1 MRGNALAIKDEQVDF
16 RRQGQEGGRQQPV
29 KICGAF
35 ENAPHGKPR
44 QQFEGEHLPGM
55 FERAP
60 QQCGD
65 KGHGRQQGI
74 GQQQEHSGGAKQGA
88 HKGGQRKMSA
98 IINPFVILRSY
109 KYGLA
114 QCLQAG
120 KNIKYLMILA
130 GSGLVVIIQN

>member
-1 MRGNALAIKDEQVDF
+1 
-16 RRQGQEGGRQQPV
+16 
-29 KICGAF
+29 
-35 ENAPHGKPR
+35 
-44 QQFEGEHLPGM
+44 
-55 FERAP
+55 
-60 QQCGD
+60 
-65 KGHGRQQGI
+65 
-74 GQQQEHSGGAKQGA
+74 
-88 HKGGQRKMSA
+88 MSA